1 MRTSSGDRPPTL
13 QPHYRVYAAVVSRRT
28 PLARVLGRGARG
40 RTPWYLAGTCLNP
53 PGLPPEGERPYRS
66 TARRRGAVTADPRV
80 GRRVPVSNQADPN
93 PKIRRSGPTWSQASR
108 GARTRRGPRSD
119 PGCAVDSRAEAHAR
133 VEAEGQRFCGAEAFG
148 SGALVHGGA
157 EAMPWSQALGASR
170 RPKLLRAPRESPVAG
185 CDLVPPKRDEGALS
199 SCPAAEAVGWLNGC
213 RPRGA
218 EALRERLPIAAC
230 RSRLTFGCRRGR
242 APRSPV
248 ACRLSA
254 CPGSRRKRTNRHG
267 H

>member
-53 PGLPPEGERPYRS
+53 PGLPPEGGRPYRS
-66 TARRRGAVTADPRV
+66 AARGRSAVTADPRV
-80 GRRVPVSNQADPN
+80 GRRVSVSNQAGADP
-93 PKIRRSGPTWSQASR
+93 KTRRSDPTWSQASR
-108 GARTRRGPRSD
+108 RSSHSEGTEVRSGLCGRLKSRGARASRS
-119 PGCAVDSRAEAHAR
+119 GRTALR
-133 VEAEGQRFCGAEAFG
+133 GAEAFG
-148 SGALVHGGA
+148 SGALVHGDA
-157 EAMPWSQALGASR
+157 EAVPWSQALGASR